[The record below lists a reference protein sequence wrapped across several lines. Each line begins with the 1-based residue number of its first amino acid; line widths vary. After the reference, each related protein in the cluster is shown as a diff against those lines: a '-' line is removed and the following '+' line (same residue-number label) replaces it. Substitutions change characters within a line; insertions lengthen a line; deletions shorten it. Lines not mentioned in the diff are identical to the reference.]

1 MRTSLLKGWD
11 KMRNLLIFNFRKLRR
26 QKSFYICVGI
36 MLVMILITAS
46 MYKAL
51 EAMLSDTG
59 LNQNASST
67 TQLLNAMMTGTGF
80 ALSGLTNSSF
90 IMIFG
95 IITALA
101 VCDDFEQHTVKTIF
115 GRGYSRVK
123 YYFSKLVATLTSATA
138 AFVLITACSFGLGA
152 AFFGLNNVQFG
163 KIASLIGVQY
173 IAALAAASLVFM
185 LSFLLKKTGL
195 SIAAVIIIPSVLDL
209 IMTLLDY
216 MLNLK
221 DMHITDFWL
230 TTIFT
235 DLANISI
242 QPGRIL
248 SCLFIALGYIAV
260 FVSLGAIF
268 ARKTEA

>member
-1 MRTSLLKGWD
+1 MKGWD
-11 KMRNLLIFNFRKLRR
+11 KMRNLLIFNFRKLCR

-51 EAMLSDTG
+51 EAMFSGTN
-59 LNQNASST
+59 LNMNAGST
-67 TQLLNAMMTGTGF
+67 TQLLGAMMSGTGF
-80 ALSGLTNSSF
+80 ALSGLVNSSF

-115 GRGYSRVK
+115 GRGYSRIK
-123 YYFSKLVATLTSATA
+123 YYFSKLAATLTSATV

-152 AFFGLNNVQFG
+152 AFFGLKNVEFG

-173 IAALAAASLVFM
+173 VAALAAASLVFM

-235 DLANISI
+235 DLSNVSV
-242 QPGRIL
+242 GTDRIL
-248 SCLFIALGYIAV
+248 SCLFISLGYIAV
-260 FVSLGAIF
+260 FVSLGAVF
-268 ARKTEA
+268 ARKTEV